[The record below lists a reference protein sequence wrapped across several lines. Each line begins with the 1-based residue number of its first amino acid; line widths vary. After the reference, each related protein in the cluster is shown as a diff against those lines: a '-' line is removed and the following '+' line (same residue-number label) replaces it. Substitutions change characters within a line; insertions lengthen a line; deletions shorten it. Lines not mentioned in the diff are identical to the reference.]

1 MVRISRGD
9 EVRTRVIH
17 KWLLE
22 KKELGSNKHATFN
35 IGKLLLCIRHS
46 PRVNTNVI
54 CLIPIRKQK
63 LGVAYNSH
71 LCFID

>member
-9 EVRTRVIH
+9 EVRTRVIG

-22 KKELGSNKHATFN
+22 KKELGLNKHAIFN
-35 IGKLLLCIRHS
+35 IGKPLLCIRHS

-54 CLIPIRKQK
+54 
-63 LGVAYNSH
+63 
-71 LCFID
+71 